1 MLEITDLKA
10 NYSGI
15 QALRGVSLSVKQGEM
30 VALIGP
36 NGAGKSTL
44 LNCVS
49 AQVRPAG
56 GSIKLDGQEMIG
68 QNAWTVS
75 RSGLLQVPEG
85 RQVFA
90 EMTVLETFS
99 WAVPLYVRGQ

>member
-1 MLEITDLKA
+1 MLEITDLNA

-15 QALRGVSLSVKQGEM
+15 QALRGVACRCNQGEM

-49 AQVRPAG
+49 GQIQPAG
-56 GSIKLDGQEMIG
+56 GSIQL
-68 QNAWTVS
+68 
-75 RSGLLQVPEG
+75 EG
-85 RQVFA
+85 AR
-90 EMTVLETFS
+90 
-99 WAVPLYVRGQ
+99 

>member
-49 AQVRPAG
+49 GQVRTA
-56 GSIKLDGQEMIG
+56 
-68 QNAWTVS
+68 
-75 RSGLLQVPEG
+75 SG
-85 RQVFA
+85 
-90 EMTVLETFS
+90 
-99 WAVPLYVRGQ
+99 